1 MHLLQDPLSQF
12 DSLSEPAS
20 TFSELL
26 DSSSAQQL
34 EDYANLLAEVCQ
46 MPMSLLCFLDPVTKS
61 KVSFVFNLPNRS
73 DPGVFCSAV
82 IEAGQMVELNDARF
96 DPEFSAHAWVQDEPG
111 VRYYCA
117 VPMHAQNGEPLGS
130 LGVMSNRSER
140 LDPRKYTQLTRVARM
155 VVGYL
160 ELNRTRMQT
169 TVAKIALDALLEKVP
184 SGVVTCDATGNLEL
198 FNQAARAWHGAD
210 PRRLPPDEWASSFN
224 LYEED
229 GHTLLATERIPLRR
243 AFAGEVVENQ
253 EMVIKAKNQRSRHV
267 LCSGRRLKG
276 ARSQPM
282 GAIVVMHDI
291 TELKNAQ
298 RDLARVGSH
307 LKAVIDAS
315 QEVAIIATDKEG
327 VIQLFNTGAER
338 LLGYREY
345 DMQANTP
352 MKFHLEEEVAQRGR
366 ELTAI
371 AGRPIAGFEVLVY
384 AAQQGQA
391 ETRTW
396 TYLRADSTH
405 VKVRLSVTAVKDH
418 QLGVVGFLGVAL
430 PL

>member
-1 MHLLQDPLSQF
+1 MQLLQDPQ
-12 DSLSEPAS
+12 SLSESTS

-46 MPMSLLCFLDPVTKS
+46 MPMSLLCFLDPVSKN
-61 KVSFVFNLPNRS
+61 KVSFVFNLPNRA
-73 DPGVFCSAV
+73 DPGVFCSTV

-96 DPEFSAHAWVQDEPG
+96 DPEFSAHAWVLNEPG

-117 VPMHAQNGEPLGS
+117 VPMYARDGEPLGS
-130 LGVMSNRSER
+130 LGVMSNRTER

-160 ELNRTRMQT
+160 ELNRARMQT
-169 TVAKIALDALLEKVP
+169 TAAKIALDALLEKVP
-184 SGVVTCDATGNLEL
+184 SGVVTCDASGNLDL
-198 FNQAARAWHGAD
+198 FNQTARAWHGAD
-210 PRRLPPDEWASSFN
+210 PRHLPPEEWASSFD

-243 AFAGEVVENQ
+243 AFAGEAVENQ
-253 EMVIKAKNQRSRHV
+253 EMVIKAKNQRPRSV
-267 LCSGRRLKG
+267 LCSGRRLKNS
-276 ARSQPM
+276 RSQPM

-291 TELKNAQ
+291 TELKKAQ
-298 RDLARVGSH
+298 KDLGRVGSH

-315 QEVAIIATDKEG
+315 QDVAIIATNKEG

-338 LLGYREY
+338 LLGYREH
-345 DMQANTP
+345 DMQTATP
-352 MKFHLEEEVAQRGR
+352 MKFHLEEEVVERGR

-371 AGRPIAGFEVLVY
+371 AGRPVEGFEIFVY
-384 AAQQGQA
+384 AAQQGSP

-396 TYLRADSTH
+396 TYVRADSTH
-405 VKVRLSVTAVKDH
+405 VKVRLSVSAVRDNE
-418 QLGVVGFLGVAL
+418 LGVVGFLGVAL